1 MLLDAVFTKPLK
13 ELNCDFSNFQK
24 MIDETLDMNTVI
36 YESRM
41 NYGPIIYI
49 LCQVIAQSTIRQE
62 GTCRDMLPYQE
73 RGKLRFLFPGAKNM
87 QWDLFRKLKGT

>member
-1 MLLDAVFTKPLK
+1 MLLDAIFTKPLK

-41 NYGPIIYI
+41 IYGPIIYI
-49 LCQVIAQSTIRQE
+49 LCQDALVICINN
-62 GTCRDMLPYQE
+62 
-73 RGKLRFLFPGAKNM
+73 KNIE
-87 QWDLFRKLKGT
+87 